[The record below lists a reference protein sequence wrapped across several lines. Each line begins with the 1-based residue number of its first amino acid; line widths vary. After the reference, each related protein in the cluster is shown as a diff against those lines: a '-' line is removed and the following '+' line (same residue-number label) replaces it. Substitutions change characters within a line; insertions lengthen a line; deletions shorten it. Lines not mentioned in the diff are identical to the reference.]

1 MKDKS
6 LKSKMAR
13 KRVPQG
19 AVYRPEDRTGHNS
32 SGLPNGLD
40 PPPVYGESA
49 EEATPAYEE
58 LVEEV
63 NIAQED
69 FNASARI
76 LGMLRAP
83 FQPLHL
89 ELQLRLHR

>member
-1 MKDKS
+1 MKDPS
-6 LKSKMAR
+6 SKSKIAR
-13 KRVPQG
+13 KLLPQG

-32 SGLPNGLD
+32 SGLSNGMD
-40 PPPVYGESA
+40 PPPLYEESA
-49 EEATPAYEE
+49 EEATPVYEE

-76 LGMLRAP
+76 LGMLHSCVRTVR
-83 FQPLHL
+83 
-89 ELQLRLHR
+89 LQL

>member
-1 MKDKS
+1 MKVPS
-6 LKSKMAR
+6 SKSKIAR
-13 KRVPQG
+13 KRLSRG

-32 SGLPNGLD
+32 SGLSSGMD
-40 PPPVYGESA
+40 PPPLYGESA
-49 EEATPAYEE
+49 DEATPVYEE

-76 LGMLRAP
+76 LGMLHSCGRTP
-83 FQPLHL
+83 
-89 ELQLRLHR
+89 RL